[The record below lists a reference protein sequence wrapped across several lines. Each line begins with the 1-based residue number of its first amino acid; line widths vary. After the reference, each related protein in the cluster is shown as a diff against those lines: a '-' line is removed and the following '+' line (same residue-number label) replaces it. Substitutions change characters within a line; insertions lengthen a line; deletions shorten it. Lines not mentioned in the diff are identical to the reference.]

1 MTDEDV
7 VEQGAEQDDRPDEPE
22 LEPIEDDEDA

>member
-1 MTDEDV
+1 MSDEPDI
-7 VEQGAEQDDRPDEPE
+7 EQGADQGDRPDEPE